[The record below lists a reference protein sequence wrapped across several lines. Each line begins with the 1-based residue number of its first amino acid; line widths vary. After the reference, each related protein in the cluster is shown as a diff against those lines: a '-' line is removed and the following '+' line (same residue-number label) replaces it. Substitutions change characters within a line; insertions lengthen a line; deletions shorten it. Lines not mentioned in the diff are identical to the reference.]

1 MQEAR
6 RLRPA
11 TAVLVISAY
20 PEEEFAIRSFKLGA
34 SGYLCKSRA
43 SEELLTAVRQI
54 LTGRKYVTASLAGR
68 SSMIGGNLPAAHE
81 NFSSREL
88 QVLKLIALG
97 TTVREIASRL
107 SLSEKTIAT
116 YRTRISDKLALRT
129 NVGALRVSAS
139 IGGITWR
146 DRL

>member
-1 MQEAR
+1 
-6 RLRPA
+6 
-11 TAVLVISAY
+11 
-20 PEEEFAIRSFKLGA
+20 
-34 SGYLCKSRA
+34 
-43 SEELLTAVRQI
+43 
-54 LTGRKYVTASLAGR
+54 
-68 SSMIGGNLPAAHE
+68 MIGGNLPAAHE